1 VRGPITGPA
10 PDEESGAWPPP
21 TTEQLDSRERRLSR
35 AVLIIP
41 YCSLAV
47 ATALACAVRLPN
59 GAPLAVM
66 LPLAAGALAWLLL
79 QTWLDRRPRFR
90 SAPVATWWSAAYF
103 FGLLAFL
110 TLLNLCSPLFGFF
123 GISCYISAVRDLPK
137 RLHFTGLVLTALPV
151 ALSQTGGQIPD
162 SAAAGFAFL
171 GVLLFN
177 LLVARLMTALA
188 TVIADQARHHRRSA
202 AELAE
207 ANEKLARMLEENA
220 GLHSQLLMQAREAG
234 ATDERQRLAREIH
247 DTVAQGLAGI
257 VTQLQAAEH
266 GTAPAERAR
275 HLDNAA
281 RLARES
287 LNEARR
293 AVSALRPIQLAD
305 AELPE
310 ALEEVVGTW
319 RELHGI
325 RAELTV
331 TGSPR
336 PLHPEVEVTLL
347 RAAQESLSN
356 AGKHARATRVGLTLS
371 YMPDLVTLDV
381 RDDGKGFDPALAPD
395 RPAAHDGGY
404 GLTAMRQRVERLSGR
419 LEIESEPGGGTAVSA
434 AVPAIPREEQH
445 G

>member
-1 VRGPITGPA
+1 VTGSAKDESSSVWSPYRTAQLEQREQRVMRVMGIA
-10 PDEESGAWPPP
+10 PYG
-21 TTEQLDSRERRLSR
+21 
-35 AVLIIP
+35 
-41 YCSLAV
+41 SLALS
-47 ATALACAVRLPN
+47 TALACGVQVPTATALPIS
-59 GAPLAVM
+59 LA
-66 LPLAAGALAWLLL
+66 LSAGALVWLLL
-79 QTWLDRRPRFR
+79 R
-90 SAPVATWWSAAYF
+90 SALNRCAATTGSPAPTWVSNAHF
-103 FGLLAFL
+103 LGLAGFL
-110 TLLNLCSPLFGFF
+110 IALNLSNPLFGFF
-123 GISCYISAVRDLPK
+123 GVAGYM
-137 RLHFTGLVLTALPV
+137 TALGYLPERLQFPGV
-151 ALSQTGGQIPD
+151 VLCALPIALSQMGGQLPD
-162 SAAAGFAFL
+162 NPAAALAFIGML
-171 GVLLFN
+171 GFN
-177 LLVARLMTALA
+177 LLIVRGIRA
-188 TVIADQARHHRRSA
+188 VVGSIEDQVCYHRQGA

-207 ANEKLARMLEENA
+207 ANARLAAMLEENA
-220 GLHSQLLMQAREAG
+220 GLHHLLLIQAREAG
-234 ATDERQRLAREIH
+234 ATDERQRMAREIH

-266 GTAPAERAR
+266 GSVPAERAR

-287 LNEARR
+287 LDEARR

-310 ALEEVVGTW
+310 ALAEVVGTW

-325 RAELTV
+325 RADLTV

-356 AGKHARATRVGLTLS
+356 AGKHAQATRVGLTLS
-371 YMPDLVTLDV
+371 YMPDVVTLDV
-381 RDDGKGFDPALAPD
+381 RDDGKGFDPALPPD
-395 RPAAHDGGY
+395 HPADHGSGY